1 MIKKLFSPVFLAV
14 SLLLFTYILYKSEIT
29 FSGTNRMHYFKYYIL
44 CIILIILSICTFYIN
59 KEIKEYVSIVILSIV
74 FTAYSFEYYLGNKT
88 SMSKEE
94 LKILKIKKDKYK
106 NKTQKKWDERSQY
119 QVYRN
124 LIKTDTDTV
133 PYFYPTELNINSKKI
148 HTLSGVSNSPT
159 VFCNENGYYSITNSD
174 RYGFN
179 NPDDEWESNEF
190 EFVFVGDSFTHG
202 YCVNRPNDI
211 PSVVR
216 DISNKPTLNLGYG
229 RNGPLIE
236 YAVLREYL
244 PKKTKNIVF
253 MWYGGNDLVN
263 LNEELNNEILIK
275 YLNDQKFNQNLKGL
289 QNEIDDQARKHILAR
304 SEGSKYG
311 FYKLRLLRT
320 KLKMIINSNKDKK
333 DNTKYRFDKLEKIL
347 SLTKKLSIENQSNL
361 YFVYLSASRYLESD
375 KNPKEDLKYFENVKS
390 IVEKLE
396 INFIDIHK
404 EVFEDKKDPLELFPF
419 GIEGHYNVKG
429 YREVAEAVYEHIII
443 KELN

>member
-1 MIKKLFSPVFLAV
+1 M
-14 SLLLFTYILYKSEIT
+14 
-29 FSGTNRMHYFKYYIL
+29 
-44 CIILIILSICTFYIN
+44 
-59 KEIKEYVSIVILSIV
+59 
-74 FTAYSFEYYLGNKT
+74 
-88 SMSKEE
+88 
-94 LKILKIKKDKYK
+94 
-106 NKTQKKWDERSQY
+106 
-119 QVYRN
+119 
-124 LIKTDTDTV
+124 
-133 PYFYPTELNINSKKI
+133 
-148 HTLSGVSNSPT
+148 
-159 VFCNENGYYSITNSD
+159 
-174 RYGFN
+174 
-179 NPDDEWESNEF
+179 
-190 EFVFVGDSFTHG
+190 GDSFTHG

-304 SEGSKYG
+304 SERSKYG

-390 IVEKLE
+390 I
-396 INFIDIHK
+396 
-404 EVFEDKKDPLELFPF
+404 
-419 GIEGHYNVKG
+419 
-429 YREVAEAVYEHIII
+429 
-443 KELN
+443 